1 MKRIFNY
8 GLLAALAAVVPATT
22 LTARVEDLKV
32 KAEEAIQNFKT
43 ADPTLT
49 NFFNKAAGFAILP
62 GVGEGG
68 FILGGA
74 RGDGL
79 VYEKTNLVGKVTMS
93 EFSLGAQVGGG
104 SFAEIIF
111 FETPEALKAF
121 KQSQWEMSA
130 KAKAT
135 IAASGA
141 SVNAKY
147 EQGVAVFT
155 LPKSGVMVAAAVGG
169 QKFKFEPIK

>member
-135 IAASGA
+135 ITASGSA
-141 SVNAKY
+141 ANAKY

-155 LPKSGVMVAAAVGG
+155 MPKSGVMVAAAIGG

>member
-1 MKRIFNY
+1 MKNMLNY
-8 GLLAALAAVVPATT
+8 GLLAALAALASTTT
-22 LTARVEDLKV
+22 LTARPEDLKM
-32 KAEEAIQNFKT
+32 KAEEAVQNFKMT
-43 ADPTLT
+43 DPSLT

-68 FILGGA
+68 FIIGGA

-121 KQSQWEMSA
+121 KESQWEMSA

-141 SVNAKY
+141 AVNAKY

-155 LPKSGVMVAAAVGG
+155 LPKAGVMVAAAVGG